1 MTFDNDNRVYPINCK
16 KDFIFNH
23 GLAAGTMDKFINQ
36 IIKNAQVF
44 NEIKQIWKEIT
55 ETKLNM
61 NYLINFIDEK
71 VKLMNESINLNFM
84 KWDILDKKVSFNPKI
99 YNSYEEEI
107 NYVKDFL
114 KNRIN
119 WLSNYILGTS
129 YEVKADCQITE
140 GNITQIGLK
149 YEIDNST
156 ESEGYDYQLLSFSSF
171 HLKISFIFIFGF
183 FILVF

>member
-1 MTFDNDNRVYPINCK
+1 
-16 KDFIFNH
+16 
-23 GLAAGTMDKFINQ
+23 MDKFINQ
-36 IIKNAQVF
+36 IIKNDKVI

-55 ETKLNM
+55 ETRLNM
-61 NYLINFIDEK
+61 NNLVNFIDEK
-71 VKLMNESINLNFM
+71 VKLMNESIDLNFM
-84 KWDILDKKVSFNPKI
+84 RWDILDKKVSFNPKI

-107 NYVKDFL
+107 NYVKDFV

-119 WLSNYILGTS
+119 WLSNYILGTK
-129 YEVKADCQITE
+129 YEVKADCQIIEENFTKT
-140 GNITQIGLK
+140 GII

-171 HLKISFIFIFGF
+171 HLKISFIFVFGF